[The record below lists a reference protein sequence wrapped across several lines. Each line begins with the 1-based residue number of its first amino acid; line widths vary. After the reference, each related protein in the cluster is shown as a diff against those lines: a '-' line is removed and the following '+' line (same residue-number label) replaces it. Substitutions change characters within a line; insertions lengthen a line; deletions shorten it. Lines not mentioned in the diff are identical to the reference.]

1 MFRRRVSFLSLC
13 CGRNLYNGHAMLAPT
28 DLTQTS
34 EDTGS
39 VRDGGRARIGLAIGL
54 ALLLFS
60 AVAAGVTIVQLH
72 RTATR
77 VAHSISIEVALADLE
92 SSLSAVGRARAGYV
106 ASGDDAAYADY
117 QSIAAQIP
125 LKLDRIQSLEKGIP
139 AHGDFQAQLRAL
151 AEKRLAINTQAVEAR
166 RAGQPV
172 SLADVTAQVVT
183 VSNELGVLL
192 HDMESHEEEFTR
204 ERQSMSDRL
213 FLAVQTI
220 LAAAFIL
227 ALGLLYWNYR
237 LLRAELV
244 EKERAEKLSRE
255 SRDSMRQLSARLLQ
269 VQDEER
275 RRLSRELHDSLG
287 QSLVLAKMNLSSLA
301 ENKMLGGLVDESLK
315 YLDQSIAETRTIS
328 YLLHPP
334 LLDDIGFAS
343 AAEWL
348 VEGFGQR
355 SGIETQIYISDR
367 KVRLPHSIELALFRI
382 LQECLTNIHR
392 HSGASRAEVFFES
405 SPREAILKVRDYG
418 KGMEKD
424 MLARFHVGDSHGGV
438 GLAGMRERVHEQG
451 GRIEILSEGDGT
463 AVVVTMP
470 VAEAPAQRP
479 ARAPLSSP
487 A

>member
-1 MFRRRVSFLSLC
+1 M
-13 CGRNLYNGHAMLAPT
+13 AI
-28 DLTQTS
+28 
-34 EDTGS
+34 
-39 VRDGGRARIGLAIGL
+39 RARIGLAIGL

-139 AHGDFQAQLRAL
+139 AHGDFQAQLEL

-204 ERQSMSDRL
+204 KRQSMSDRL

-255 SRDSMRQLSARLLQ
+255 SRDSMRGCRALNCCRF
-269 VQDEER
+269 
-275 RRLSRELHDSLG
+275 
-287 QSLVLAKMNLSSLA
+287 
-301 ENKMLGGLVDESLK
+301 
-315 YLDQSIAETRTIS
+315 RT
-328 YLLHPP
+328 
-334 LLDDIGFAS
+334 
-343 AAEWL
+343 
-348 VEGFGQR
+348 R
-355 SGIETQIYISDR
+355 SGAGSRGNCTT
-367 KVRLPHSIELALFRI
+367 ALGNRW
-382 LQECLTNIHR
+382 CWR
-392 HSGASRAEVFFES
+392 R
-405 SPREAILKVRDYG
+405 
-418 KGMEKD
+418 
-424 MLARFHVGDSHGGV
+424 
-438 GLAGMRERVHEQG
+438 
-451 GRIEILSEGDGT
+451 
-463 AVVVTMP
+463 
-470 VAEAPAQRP
+470 
-479 ARAPLSSP
+479 
-487 A
+487 